1 MRQTNQLNQN
11 QKQFSK
17 IFIIIQFL
25 EYISLVR
32 WMWRSIFVPETIFK
46 RASDVLSVLGR
57 RIERVGR
64 SKSENLTDPNV
75 EVFMNLA
82 H

>member
-1 MRQTNQLNQN
+1 M
-11 QKQFSK
+11 
-17 IFIIIQFL
+17 QFL

-64 SKSENLTDPNV
+64 SKSDNLTDPNV